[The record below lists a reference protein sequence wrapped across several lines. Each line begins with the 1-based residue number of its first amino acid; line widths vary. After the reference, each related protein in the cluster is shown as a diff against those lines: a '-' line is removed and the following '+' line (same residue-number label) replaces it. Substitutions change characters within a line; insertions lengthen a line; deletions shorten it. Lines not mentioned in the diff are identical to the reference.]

1 MADIFQGNFQKR
13 DEEIKKLLRIED
25 SFDLIRRRFVIGGR
39 QAAFYT
45 VDGFLKGEVTDA
57 GRFCGLFTAGDP
69 VSGPDENCRSGGFC
83 KSSAFRYELPAG
95 GGL

>member
-1 MADIFQGNFQKR
+1 MADIFQGDFEKR

-45 VDGFLKGEVTDA
+45 VDGFLKGEVSEKVMEFFYKITPEQMP
-57 GRFCGLFTAGDP
+57 GDFAP
-69 VSGPDENCRSGGFC
+69 LHRNNCIPRPLYIILTFPN
-83 KSSAFRYELPAG
+83 R
-95 GGL
+95 

>member
-45 VDGFLKGEVTDA
+45 VDGFLKGEVSEKVMEFFY
-57 GRFCGLFTAGDP
+57 RFCGLFTEGDP
-69 VSGPDENCRSGGFC
+69 VS
-83 KSSAFRYELPAG
+83 
-95 GGL
+95 

>member
-45 VDGFLKGEVTDA
+45 VDGFLKGEVSEKVMEFFYKITS
-57 GRFCGLFTAGDP
+57 DP

>member
-1 MADIFQGNFQKR
+1 MADIFQGDFEKR

-45 VDGFLKGEVTDA
+45 VDGFLKGEVSEKVMEFFIRLRRSRCP
-57 GRFCGLFTAGDP
+57 GILQLFC
-69 VSGPDENCRSGGFC
+69 SRRSHIWI
-83 KSSAFRYELPAG
+83 
-95 GGL
+95 

>member
-45 VDGFLKGEVTDA
+45 VDGFLKGS
-57 GRFCGLFTAGDP
+57 FTR
-69 VSGPDENCRSGGFC
+69 SRRNRCRKILRTFYSRR
-83 KSSAFRYELPAG
+83 SRI
-95 GGL
+95 